1 MLKRSFEKMTFF
13 IRDFLISDKEKS
25 PVRAFLGAA
34 AVEKIHDNG
43 QELTITGRIGSCIS
57 KDTGKQR
64 TVSKPPEM
72 LNGIA
77 DPGFDCSIL
86 FAKMLANGRIQS
98 FGKRK

>member
-25 PVRAFLGAA
+25 PIRAFLGA

-43 QELTITGRIGSCIS
+43 QELAIAGRISSCVS

-64 TVSKPPEM
+64 ITDSSF
-72 LNGIA
+72 N
-77 DPGFDCSIL
+77 CSIL
-86 FAKMLANGRIQS
+86 FPKLLTNGRIQS

>member
-25 PVRAFLGAA
+25 PIRAFLGA

-43 QELTITGRIGSCIS
+43 QELAIAGRISSCVS

-64 TVSKPPEM
+64 TVPEPPEM

-77 DPGFDCSIL
+77 DPGFDGSIL
-86 FAKMLANGRIQS
+86 FPKMLTNGRIQS